1 MIKLIRWKAVI
12 PLVIFI
18 VCLTILC
25 TFFLDNIIKNT
36 IISIGESIFSAKVE
50 ISSLKTK
57 FKNMSI
63 EINGLCV
70 ADKSDPWKNLFEV
83 DKTKFAIKPIPL
95 LSKKVIIDEMSI
107 EGIRW
112 ATKRK
117 TFGGLP
123 PKKIKKIEKK
133 KKKEQETFVSKLM
146 VSLQEK
152 AKKEVD
158 KLPVVKDAKTLEKE
172 LKEIDINKL
181 ITETEFES
189 KKLIESLKQ
198 ESSQKYENYKNE
210 IQNLNIEQQTKLVKS
225 LIDDISSI
233 KIENL
238 DDIKKAQGKI
248 ALINEKKKELEI
260 TLEKLKKLKTSIE
273 SDFIE
278 TKDISKKIESAIE
291 RDYKNI
297 LDKVKLPELTKA
309 NISKALFGDLWL
321 NRVNTALYYI
331 NLVRKYFP
339 PRKKEEKKTVKQRAK
354 GMDIVFH
361 KENVLPRLWIKKISI
376 SGTTGGEGKDNE
388 NAVLVSGIV
397 SDVTSDPVVLNRPT
411 VAKIEGKKLTRQ
423 YIIKAIF
430 DHTKEIPVDKI
441 MLNIKGLGIEEL
453 KIPESKNIPKIED
466 GKLNLE
472 SEFTLKGDELDCKM
486 KLLIENIK
494 FSKANVE
501 KEEKDELKKII
512 DEIFQSIDKIFLVA
526 KLYGKIDSLTTELN
540 SNLDDIII
548 NKLKAIYGQKVQ
560 EFRAK
565 IKSAIDEN
573 ITKPKEKFLKEYSEK
588 KEELAKLFDSK
599 KSEIDE
605 KKSQIEKKTKEKN
618 DEINKIIEKEKKKK
632 EEELL
637 KKLFK

>member
-36 IISIGESIFSAKVE
+36 IIGESIFSAKVE

-260 TLEKLKKLKTSIE
+260 TQ
-273 SDFIE
+273 
-278 TKDISKKIESAIE
+278 SK
-291 RDYKNI
+291 
-297 LDKVKLPELTKA
+297 
-309 NISKALFGDLWL
+309 
-321 NRVNTALYYI
+321 
-331 NLVRKYFP
+331 
-339 PRKKEEKKTVKQRAK
+339 
-354 GMDIVFH
+354 
-361 KENVLPRLWIKKISI
+361 
-376 SGTTGGEGKDNE
+376 
-388 NAVLVSGIV
+388 
-397 SDVTSDPVVLNRPT
+397 
-411 VAKIEGKKLTRQ
+411 
-423 YIIKAIF
+423 
-430 DHTKEIPVDKI
+430 
-441 MLNIKGLGIEEL
+441 
-453 KIPESKNIPKIED
+453 
-466 GKLNLE
+466 
-472 SEFTLKGDELDCKM
+472 
-486 KLLIENIK
+486 
-494 FSKANVE
+494 
-501 KEEKDELKKII
+501 
-512 DEIFQSIDKIFLVA
+512 
-526 KLYGKIDSLTTELN
+526 
-540 SNLDDIII
+540 
-548 NKLKAIYGQKVQ
+548 
-560 EFRAK
+560 
-565 IKSAIDEN
+565 
-573 ITKPKEKFLKEYSEK
+573 
-588 KEELAKLFDSK
+588 
-599 KSEIDE
+599 
-605 KKSQIEKKTKEKN
+605 
-618 DEINKIIEKEKKKK
+618 
-632 EEELL
+632 
-637 KKLFK
+637 